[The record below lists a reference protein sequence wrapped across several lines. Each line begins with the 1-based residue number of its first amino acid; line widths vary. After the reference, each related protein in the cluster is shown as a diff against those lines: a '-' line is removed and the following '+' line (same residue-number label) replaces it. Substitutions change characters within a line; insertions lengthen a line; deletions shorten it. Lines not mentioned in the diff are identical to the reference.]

1 MAKKPA
7 KVAPIP
13 RSELGDQVSQDQV
26 KFNRLGVNA
35 RRARRE
41 ELEQVWPQAYL
52 PDAEEPQL
60 PLGGEGIE

>member
-1 MAKKPA
+1 MGKKSE

-13 RSELGDQVSQDQV
+13 RAELEDQISQDRV

-41 ELEQVWPQAYL
+41 ELEQVWPLAYL

-60 PLGGEGIE
+60 PLGGEPPE